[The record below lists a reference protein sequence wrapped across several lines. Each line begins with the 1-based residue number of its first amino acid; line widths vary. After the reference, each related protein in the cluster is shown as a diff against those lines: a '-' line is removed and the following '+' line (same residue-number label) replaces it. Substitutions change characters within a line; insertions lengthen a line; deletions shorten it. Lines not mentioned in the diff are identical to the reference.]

1 MKPTDYDMIKLAL
14 NSVDLVILRS
24 LVQQAMERRPDADWQ
39 RLDLLTRAR
48 DLLGEFYQGNGHDR
62 ELGKSRTRTGVK
74 PMTGVLPPGVHR
86 RSLCALWRLLRSLL
100 PHYASQTVFERA
112 DQIIKN
118 RSLAGGENH
127 VRGHSS

>member
-1 MKPTDYDMIKLAL
+1 MRFIILLAIGTEA
-14 NSVDLVILRS
+14 VAERRCCRVRPRVAGARS
-24 LVQQAMERRPDADWQ
+24 LYSSRVMDMVVSLASRERGPA
-39 RLDLLTRAR
+39 LT
-48 DLLGEFYQGNGHDR
+48 
-62 ELGKSRTRTGVK
+62 
-74 PMTGVLPPGVHR
+74 HR
-86 RSLCALWRLLRSLL
+86 RSLGEASARLWRLLRSPL

>member
-1 MKPTDYDMIKLAL
+1 MRFIILMALLAIGAEAVAQRRCCRVRPRVARGARSIYSSRVMDMVVSLA
-14 NSVDLVILRS
+14 SR
-24 LVQQAMERRPDADWQ
+24 ERGPA
-39 RLDLLTRAR
+39 LTH
-48 DLLGEFYQGNGHDR
+48 G
-62 ELGKSRTRTGVK
+62 
-74 PMTGVLPPGVHR
+74 
-86 RSLCALWRLLRSLL
+86 RSLCCSLWRLLRSPL